1 MERGIR
7 KELLR
12 KKSVVEYTQDK
23 DKDKGYHKTK

>member
-12 KKSVVEYTQDK
+12 KKSVVEYTQG